1 MISGTLK
8 GALENKGS
16 LSGSL
21 TNKRDLG
28 GSLTIPRQ
36 VEVFLRD
43 YELLDNKPQIEN
55 VTLIGNK
62 TFSELGIS
70 SLANTEI
77 EMILNS

>member
-1 MISGTLK
+1 MISKSLKGTLGNK
-8 GALENKGS
+8 GALGGSIRNKGA
-16 LSGSL
+16 
-21 TNKRDLG
+21 LG
-28 GSLTIPRQ
+28 GLLTIPEQSFVRN
-36 VEVFLRD
+36 

-77 EMILNS
+77 EIILNS